1 MNLVPILFLVT
12 TYPRDK
18 DREYFEKTFDVQNTI
33 LMNKLHPI
41 FGRKRSSFN
50 MNNKLRSVR
59 SQKPESDVIEISS
72 DDNDSSD
79 IEMIEDGPV
88 PIPKREIISLV
99 SSDEDAD
106 TETQKELHIQPNE
119 LSIEQLS
126 SSPVQKEETLSPRAK
141 KSKMEE
147 QEDKNKNEPDVN
159 IDSEKNDVDKPI
171 YFDFGDDNDIT
182 DNISHVPTRSNE
194 ELQVDKTSHNKD
206 IVQDDSKKGS
216 DEEMVVLN
224 TDLETNSHNSS
235 IENED
240 SCKRQPKIVSKSL
253 DIDDNKLCKYVK
265 VFVKYQHDNCKGL
278 DISDIKTKF
287 SKYDKNADVPLA
299 SKYLDMEGKSLW
311 IFETIFR

>member
-1 MNLVPILFLVT
+1 MT

-41 FGRKRSSFN
+41 FARKRSSFI

-72 DDNDSSD
+72 GDNDSSD

-106 TETQKELHIQPNE
+106 METQKELCIQPSE
-119 LSIEQLS
+119 LSG
-126 SSPVQKEETLSPRAK
+126 SPVEETSSPRAK
-141 KSKMEE
+141 KSKREE
-147 QEDKNKNEPDVN
+147 IEDENKNEPDIS
-159 IDSEKNDVDKPI
+159 IDSKKNEVVKPI

-182 DNISHVPTRSNE
+182 ENLSHIPTHSNSTLNE
-194 ELQVDKTSHNKD
+194 ELQVDETSHTKD
-206 IVQDDSKKGS
+206 LVQDDSKKGS
-216 DEEMVVLN
+216 EEEMVVIN
-224 TDLETNSHNSS
+224 ADLDTNSQNSS
-235 IENED
+235 IENEG
-240 SCKRQPKIVSKSL
+240 SCKRQPQIVSKSL

-265 VFVKYQHDNCKGL
+265 VLAKYQHDNCKGL
-278 DISDIKTKF
+278 AIKTKF

-299 SKYLDMEGKSLW
+299 SKYLDMEGKSQ
-311 IFETIFR
+311 